1 MRLGAIADD
10 VTGGTDLAAAL
21 RRAGCRV
28 VQTLDVPTRPL
39 PDVDAVVVSLK
50 IRSAPVPVAVDG
62 ARRAAA
68 FLTDAGAARLY
79 YKYCSTFDST
89 DDGNIGPVVE
99 ALLGESQAPYTVAC
113 PSYPALGRTVYQGHL
128 FVGATLLSESSMR
141 DHPVTPMTDPN
152 LVRVLARQTS
162 LPVGLASLP
171 DVERGAGCVR
181 GRLEAL
187 CDEGIRVAI
196 VDAIFDRHVDAI
208 AEACRELP
216 LATGGAALGAALGRS
231 AARQSEGAVEA
242 QDAAARPPIAILSGS
257 CSSATIS
264 QVDSVRA
271 SLPTWTLD
279 PLAISADP
287 AQLDGVIAQASDAVR
302 RGSVL
307 VASTADPSRV
317 SQAQQRLGRG
327 VAAALLEAAFGRI
340 AIALAVA
347 GVRTF
352 VVAGGETSGA
362 VLQALGIHV
371 LEFGGEIDP
380 GVPWVY
386 SVDPEGF
393 RFALKSGNFGSPQFF
408 ARALGMTT

>member
-1 MRLGAIADD
+1 
-10 VTGGTDLAAAL
+10 
-21 RRAGCRV
+21 
-28 VQTLDVPTRPL
+28 
-39 PDVDAVVVSLK
+39 
-50 IRSAPVPVAVDG
+50 
-62 ARRAAA
+62 
-68 FLTDAGAARLY
+68 
-79 YKYCSTFDST
+79 
-89 DDGNIGPVVE
+89 
-99 ALLGESQAPYTVAC
+99 
-113 PSYPALGRTVYQGHL
+113 
-128 FVGATLLSESSMR
+128 
-141 DHPVTPMTDPN
+141 
-152 LVRVLARQTS
+152 
-162 LPVGLASLP
+162 
-171 DVERGAGCVR
+171 
-181 GRLEAL
+181 
-187 CDEGIRVAI
+187 
-196 VDAIFDRHVDAI
+196 
-208 AEACRELP
+208 
-216 LATGGAALGAALGRS
+216 
-231 AARQSEGAVEA
+231 
-242 QDAAARPPIAILSGS
+242 
-257 CSSATIS
+257 
-264 QVDSVRA
+264 VDSVRA